1 MEQLL
6 CEIEY
11 FITFTVLKQ
20 LVELG
25 CFPVETARQ
34 ANVALAETYGV
45 SSSLFS
51 GSRDR
56 YEPIS
61 VIWLV

>member
-11 FITFTVLKQ
+11 FITFTTLKR
-20 LVELG
+20 LVEQG
-25 CFPVETARQ
+25 HFHVETARQ

-45 SSSLFS
+45 FQLT
-51 GSRDR
+51 
-56 YEPIS
+56 
-61 VIWLV
+61 L

>member
-11 FITFTVLKQ
+11 FITFTTLKR
-20 LVELG
+20 LVEQGL
-25 CFPVETARQ
+25 FPVETARQ

-45 SSSLFS
+45 FQLT
-51 GSRDR
+51 
-56 YEPIS
+56 
-61 VIWLV
+61 L